1 MMNKEKTLFIFEG
14 VKTESKLIEKLE
26 HNFLGKTNSIKCVFD
41 AEIYQLYRAIKEE
54 KEFSID
60 IVSLLKERTAENAK
74 ILENY
79 TRDSFAYIYLF
90 FDYDAHSTLAD
101 DNKIKEMLSLFNDET
116 EEGMLYISYP
126 MVEAIRHFKDLES
139 FKSLTVKCKRKN
151 CPYKEEC
158 HNKEECLKEPHYK
171 SVAASD
177 SRPQLSNV
185 NSYTKTVWQELIG
198 VATSEKDGLMPSIQ
212 RMTTSYQKD
221 QQKYCKIAEFRNR
234 LTGIS
239 MLISVFKNHE
249 NSSPSVVL
257 LTGYSDDLSV
267 NSIKRGIYLTNVYY
281 QKKENKTIVYVK
293 SSAYVYIS
301 TLCIGMNG
309 SLKLSHENNLDL
321 PSDAIEIPIS

>member
-185 NSYTKTVWQELIG
+185 NSYTKTVWQ
-198 VATSEKDGLMPSIQ
+198 GL
-212 RMTTSYQKD
+212 
-221 QQKYCKIAEFRNR
+221 
-234 LTGIS
+234 LGINDTWYKRRFGE
-239 MLISVFKNHE
+239 ITDFNE
-249 NSSPSVVL
+249 ANN
-257 LTGYSDDLSV
+257 TGYMFVDKTQSLDNKPNTSSNYGFLETIAINEV
-267 NSIKRGIYLTNVYY
+267 TIKQTFVDFQSRFFIRICNNGTWTDWKQIQT
-281 QKKENKTIVYVK
+281 TK
-293 SSAYVYIS
+293 S
-301 TLCIGMNG
+301 
-309 SLKLSHENNLDL
+309 
-321 PSDAIEIPIS
+321 

>member
-171 SVAASD
+171 SVAA
-177 SRPQLSNV
+177 
-185 NSYTKTVWQELIG
+185 
-198 VATSEKDGLMPSIQ
+198 
-212 RMTTSYQKD
+212 
-221 QQKYCKIAEFRNR
+221 
-234 LTGIS
+234 
-239 MLISVFKNHE
+239 
-249 NSSPSVVL
+249 
-257 LTGYSDDLSV
+257 
-267 NSIKRGIYLTNVYY
+267 
-281 QKKENKTIVYVK
+281 
-293 SSAYVYIS
+293 
-301 TLCIGMNG
+301 
-309 SLKLSHENNLDL
+309 
-321 PSDAIEIPIS
+321 